1 MELLQTKIQALLDQ
15 YSCRSAVIVMNQ
27 STGDTLAINPA
38 MVFPAASMI
47 KIPIMIEVMRQ
58 AAAGLLPLTK
68 TVEITSQMKTGG
80 AGILKELQPGIKMTV
95 AELVTL
101 MIILSDNTA
110 TNILINLA
118 GMAAINTTIRGLGLE
133 STVLQRN
140 MMDFAAAAAGRE
152 NLTSAADLARLFA
165 GIAGSTAAIPP
176 PYNAMMLDI
185 LKRQQIR
192 DKLPF
197 YLPEE
202 TVIAHKT
209 GTLTGAEHDGGILFI
224 PGGPYIICVLTDG
237 LAANYEGLQL
247 VATIGKTIYEYIS

>member
-1 MELLQTKIQALLDQ
+1 MERLHTKIQTLLAQ
-15 YSCRSAVIVMNQ
+15 YSCRSAVIVRNE
-27 STGDTLAINPA
+27 STGNALAINPA

-58 AAAGLLPLTK
+58 AAAGKLPLAK
-68 TVEITSQMKTGG
+68 TVAITSQMQTGG

-110 TNILINLA
+110 TNVLIDLA
-118 GMAAINTTIRGLGLE
+118 GMAAINAAITGLGLR
-133 STVLQRN
+133 STVLQRK
-140 MMDFAAAAAGRE
+140 MMDFAAAKAGRE

-165 GIAGSTAAIPP
+165 GIAGSTPAVPP

-197 YLPEE
+197 YLPAE
-202 TVIAHKT
+202 VIIAHKT
-209 GTLTGAEHDGGILFI
+209 GTLAGAEHDGGILFA
-224 PGGPYIICVLTDG
+224 PGGPYIICVLTAE
-237 LAANYEGLQL
+237 LTANYEGLQL
-247 VATIGKTIYEYIS
+247 VAMIGKIIYEYIA